1 VVFGL
6 SKLNLPDRS
15 RLRSLAAMYALH
27 GLNLALPLVTL
38 PIITRA
44 LGPSEYGRYG
54 VLINWAGIGVILIEF
69 GMGVAATKQLLG
81 VEASRLSARELE
93 QADHEAR
100 ITQSRVVLQQTLNAL
115 VVLPLLALA
124 ALLWMQPPPELAAT
138 GLMLAN
144 AWSLGLNTLWFRV
157 ARANVPRLLPA
168 TFAAK
173 LLSLLVVVL
182 VLPRK
187 PTLEVALWANL
198 ASGFWPVFDAWFARR
213 ELREALRTLSL
224 RGWLQSLKV
233 SAAVP
238 LQRIGS
244 AIYLLL
250 PATLAAAFFSPKVAG
265 WYVLSDRIVRA
276 GTGLF
281 QPLTS
286 TLFPLQL
293 EARGLPRGAP
303 PRARL
308 RRYLTATIGLSA
320 LASTSMFLLAGPI
333 VRWVGGAQFVEA
345 ALFLRWMAPLVA
357 LITVNMALT
366 NQLYGIDR
374 EPVIAQAVWGSGL
387 TFTGAIFLL
396 GRLSPN
402 LFAACCL
409 MVEAMVCV
417 WLLVAS
423 WVYRSRESRI
433 PPAPGYPP
441 LPESDPGR
449 SPE

>member
-1 VVFGL
+1 VVLGL

-27 GLNLALPLVTL
+27 GLNLALPLLTL

-54 VLINWAGIGVILIEF
+54 VMINWAGIGVILIEF
-69 GMGVAATKQLLG
+69 GMGIAATKQLTG
-81 VEASRLSARELE
+81 AD
-93 QADHEAR
+93 DHEAR
-100 ITQSRVVLQQTLNAL
+100 ITQSRVLAHQTLNAL

-124 ALLWMQPPPELAAT
+124 SVLWMQPPPSVGAT
-138 GLMLAN
+138 VLMLVN

-173 LLSLLVVVL
+173 FLSLLIVVVL
-182 VLPRK
+182 LPLR
-187 PTLEVALWANL
+187 PTLEVALWSYL
-198 ASGFWPVFDAWFARR
+198 ASGFWPVFDAWFARH
-213 ELREALRTLSL
+213 ELLEATRGVSWRSWLDSIKLSY
-224 RGWLQSLKV
+224 
-233 SAAVP
+233 AVP

-250 PATLAAAFFSPKVAG
+250 PATLVALFFGPKVAG
-265 WYVLSDRIVRA
+265 WYVLSDRIIRA

-293 EARGLPRGAP
+293 EVRGLPDDAP
-303 PRARL
+303 ASMRL
-308 RRYLTATIGLSA
+308 RRYLILTIGLSLFA
-320 LASTSMFLLAGPI
+320 SLFTFVLAEPA
-333 VRWVGGAQFVEA
+333 VRWIGGEKFVGAG
-345 ALFLRWMAPLVA
+345 LFLRWMAPLIA

-366 NQLYGIDR
+366 NQLYVLDR
-374 EPVIAQAVWGSGL
+374 EPVIAQAVWVSGL
-387 TFTGAIFLL
+387 TFAAAIFFV
-396 GRLSPN
+396 GRASPDA
-402 LFAACCL
+402 FAACCMLVEGLVCAWL
-409 MVEAMVCV
+409 MVAWRLNRNAYEQA
-417 WLLVAS
+417 
-423 WVYRSRESRI
+423 RQSR
-433 PPAPGYPP
+433 YP
-441 LPESDPGR
+441 LRAESDPGR

>member
-1 VVFGL
+1 MVFRL
-6 SKLNLPDRS
+6 NKLNLPDRS

-69 GMGVAATKQLLG
+69 GMHISATKQLTG
-81 VEASRLSARELE
+81 KAE
-93 QADHEAR
+93 HEAR
-100 ITQSRVVLQQTLNAL
+100 ITQSRVLIHQTLNAL
-115 VVLPLLALA
+115 VVLPMLALSTV
-124 ALLWMQPPPELAAT
+124 LWMHPAPSVGAAS
-138 GLMLAN
+138 LMLAN

-173 LLSLLVVVL
+173 FLSLLVVVVL
-182 VLPRK
+182 LPRH
-187 PTLEVALWANL
+187 PTLELAMWANL
-198 ASGFWPVFDAWFARR
+198 ASGFWPVFDAWGARH
-213 ELREALRTLSL
+213 ELLEAARNLSL
-224 RGWLQSLKV
+224 KSWLEGLKV
-233 SAAVP
+233 SYPVP

-250 PATLAAAFFSPKVAG
+250 PATLVALFFSPMVAG
-265 WYVLSDRIVRA
+265 WYVLSDRIIRA

-293 EARGLPRGAP
+293 EVRGLPKGAP
-303 PRARL
+303 ARVRL
-308 RRYLTATIGLSA
+308 SRYLTATIGVSLF
-320 LASTSMFLLAGPI
+320 ASLFTFVFAEPA
-333 VRWVGGAQFVEA
+333 VRLIGGDKFAEA
-345 ALFLRWMAPLVA
+345 ALFLRWMAPLIA

-366 NQLYGIDR
+366 NQLYVLDR
-374 EPVIAQAVWGSGL
+374 EPVIAQAVWVSGL
-387 TFTGAIFLL
+387 TFSVAIYVF
-396 GRLSPN
+396 GRLSPDY
-402 LFAACCL
+402 FAACCML
-409 MVEAMVCV
+409 VEALVCA
-417 WLLVAS
+417 WLLVA
-423 WVYRSRESRI
+423 WRVHRKEEHVR
-433 PPAPGYPP
+433 PVAAGYPVP
-441 LPESDPGR
+441 DPEPGR

>member
-1 VVFGL
+1 MAFGL

-69 GMGVAATKQLLG
+69 GMGVAATKQLTG
-81 VEASRLSARELE
+81 RD
-93 QADHEAR
+93 DHEAR
-100 ITQSRVVLQQTLNAL
+100 VTQSRVLVQQSLNAL

-124 ALLWMQPPPELAAT
+124 TLFWMHPAPELAASV
-138 GLMLAN
+138 LMLAN

-173 LLSLLVVVL
+173 FLSLLIVVVL
-182 VLPRK
+182 LPRR
-187 PTLEVALWANL
+187 PTLEVAMWANL

-213 ELREALRTLSL
+213 ELLEAAREFSL
-224 RGWLQSLKV
+224 RAWIERLKV
-233 SAAVP
+233 SYPVP

-250 PATLAAAFFSPKVAG
+250 PATLVAVFFSPKVAG
-265 WYVLSDRIVRA
+265 WYVLSDRIIRA

-293 EARGLPRGAP
+293 EVRGQP
-303 PRARL
+303 PGSPSRLRL
-308 RRYLTATIGLSA
+308 RRYLTATIGVSA
-320 LASTSMFLLAGPI
+320 LASAFTFFLAGPA
-333 VRWVGGAQFVEA
+333 VRLIGGDKFADA

-366 NQLYGIDR
+366 NQLYVIDR
-374 EPVIAQAVWGSGL
+374 EPVIAQAVWVSGL
-387 TFTGAIFLL
+387 TFAGAIFFL
-396 GRLSPN
+396 GRLSPD

-409 MVEAMVCV
+409 MVEALVCI
-417 WLLVAS
+417 WLLIA
-423 WVYRSRESRI
+423 WRVYRNRESVA
-433 PPAPGYPP
+433 PPPGYPP
-441 LPESDPGR
+441 RPESDPGR
-449 SPE
+449 TPE

>member
-1 VVFGL
+1 MVFGL

-38 PIITRA
+38 PIITRS

-69 GMGVAATKQLLG
+69 GMGVAATKQLTG
-81 VEASRLSARELE
+81 KD
-93 QADHEAR
+93 DHEAR
-100 ITQSRVVLQQTLNAL
+100 ITQSRVLVQQTLNAL
-115 VVLPLLALA
+115 VVLPLLAVCA
-124 ALLWMQPPPELAAT
+124 VLWMKPRPELGA
-138 GLMLAN
+138 GVLMLAN

-157 ARANVPRLLPA
+157 ARANVPKLLPA
-168 TFAAK
+168 TLTAK
-173 LLSLLVVVL
+173 LLSLLIVVA
-182 VLPRK
+182 VLPVK
-187 PTLEVALWANL
+187 PTLEVAMWANL
-198 ASGFWPVFDAWFARR
+198 ASGFWPVFDAWYARH
-213 ELREALRTLSL
+213 ELAEAARGLSL
-224 RGWLQSLKV
+224 RGWLQSLRI
-233 SAAVP
+233 SYAVP
-238 LQRIGS
+238 LQRFGS

-250 PATLAAAFFSPKVAG
+250 PATLASLFFSPSVAG
-265 WYVLSDRIVRA
+265 YYVLADRIVRA

-293 EARGLPRGAP
+293 EVRGQPPGAP
-303 PRARL
+303 ARKRL

-320 LASTSMFLLAGPI
+320 FASAFTFVLAAPV
-333 VRWVGGAQFVEA
+333 VRLIGGEKFVEA

-366 NQLYGIDR
+366 NQLYVVDR
-374 EPVIAQAVWGSGL
+374 EPVIAQAVWASGL
-387 TFTGAIFLL
+387 TFAVAIYFL

-402 LFAACCL
+402 LFGACCL
-409 MVEAMVCV
+409 MVEALVCV
-417 WLLVAS
+417 WLLVA
-423 WVYRSRESRI
+423 WRVYDNREPLESR
-433 PPAPGYPP
+433 YPP

-449 SPE
+449 TPE